1 MYAMRNPLISLGICL
16 ERAFAECRNQGKRP
30 DLIAISGDLCEDGDE
45 EDYRTLR
52 TFIYEKAAGVPV
64 AVTLG
69 NHDSKQ
75 SFRAGW
81 LGEEGTQPYNWTQTF
96 GDTCFISLDNS
107 VQGNPNGDFVA
118 GQIEWLRA
126 ALAAAG
132 ERQTVLMTHHHMI
145 PYQGPV
151 LPVKCS
157 GEFLELIR
165 KSQISCI
172 LCGHT
177 HHNFEGLLA
186 DKPCFTVDGMSFYG
200 ENLDNGAVRF
210 REKFGYSLIV
220 LDQGRVLERR
230 IETFDTGRLLG
241 EFFWK

>member
-81 LGEEGTQPYNWTQTF
+81 LGEKGTQPYNWTQTF

-118 GQIEWLRA
+118 GQI
-126 ALAAAG
+126 
-132 ERQTVLMTHHHMI
+132 
-145 PYQGPV
+145 
-151 LPVKCS
+151 
-157 GEFLELIR
+157 
-165 KSQISCI
+165 
-172 LCGHT
+172 
-177 HHNFEGLLA
+177 
-186 DKPCFTVDGMSFYG
+186 
-200 ENLDNGAVRF
+200 
-210 REKFGYSLIV
+210 
-220 LDQGRVLERR
+220 
-230 IETFDTGRLLG
+230 
-241 EFFWK
+241 